1 MAKKQKSAP
10 SGEDTLVKTLRGW
23 VARLPAAAPLSST
36 RALGAKH
43 GVANTTIFRALAE
56 LVAEGVLWQHPVNG
70 RFYPIAARAS
80 LDRPKP
86 VACLFRRLE
95 LGSVLYRELLEGVS
109 AGCGKERRTMLL
121 WHDELLVN
129 HPDLVTPPRFAPPD
143 EQRAILKGFLDHH
156 GEFSG
161 GYILDHIWDDEAI
174 RLASRKLRPAVLL
187 YRRAPADLDIGNV
200 YADFAGAA
208 TQTIAHLL
216 GKGFDKI
223 VPVRPFAGDPA
234 VDVFITELEKAAEGL
249 DCRNKLTS
257 RLPADVSAIARH
269 AGKKCRL
276 ALVVPEDHVA
286 VQLCMNLRARGY
298 SVPADV
304 GVFSVMGTSV
314 GADAG
319 ISRLS
324 FDFRAMG
331 ALAVSLLKQDFRQ
344 SLALPG
350 TLETGNST

>member
-1 MAKKQKSAP
+1 M
-10 SGEDTLVKTLRGW
+10 ETLRGW
-23 VARLPAAAPLSST
+23 TARLPAAAPLPST

-70 RFYPIAARAS
+70 RFYPIAGRAS

-95 LGSVLYRELLEGVS
+95 LGSALYRELLEGVS

-129 HPDLVTPPRFAPPD
+129 HSNLESPPRFALAD
-143 EQRAILKGFLDHH
+143 EQRAILKGFVDHH

-161 GYILDHIWDDEAI
+161 GYVLDHIWDDEAI
-174 RLASRKLRPAVLL
+174 RLASRKLRPAVML
-187 YRRAPADLDIGNV
+187 YRRVPADLDIGNV

-208 TQTIAHLL
+208 TQALAHVL
-216 GKGFDKI
+216 GRGFDRI
-223 VPVRPFAGDPA
+223 VPVRPFTGDPA
-234 VDVFITELEKAAEGL
+234 VEAFLDQLEATATALGCRERLAPRVTAEWGVIKKQL
-249 DCRNKLTS
+249 S
-257 RLPADVSAIARH
+257 RAR
-269 AGKKCRL
+269 RS

-286 VQLCMNLRARGY
+286 VRLCAELRAEGCKL
-298 SVPADV
+298 PTDA
-304 GVFSVMGTSV
+304 GVLAVMGTSV
-314 GADAG
+314 SAAAG
-319 ISRLS
+319 LSRIS

-331 ALAVSLLKQDFRQ
+331 AQAVALLQAGARK
-344 SLALPG
+344 SIAVPG
-350 TLETGNST
+350 VLETGIST